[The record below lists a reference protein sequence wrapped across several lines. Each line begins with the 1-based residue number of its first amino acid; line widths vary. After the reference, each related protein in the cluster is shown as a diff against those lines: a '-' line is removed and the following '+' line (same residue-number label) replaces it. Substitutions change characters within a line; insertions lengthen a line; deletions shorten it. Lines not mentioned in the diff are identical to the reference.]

1 MNRTTGIPAYRWAI
15 WLSTGFGAGY
25 LPRMP
30 GTYGSVEGVFVFLGL
45 HGLLRDSGLG
55 DAGTALAIAGLCLA
69 SVWIT
74 SLALPHFTSNDP
86 HAIVI
91 DEIAGQ
97 ALTLAGLL
105 FWPAGAVWNWYHVL
119 AGFILFRAFDIT
131 KPLMIRRLERLHD
144 AWGVVGDDLGAGLLG
159 GLVLLIWGYAIR

>member
-1 MNRTTGIPAYRWAI
+1 MNPHTGTPPHRWAV

-30 GTYGSVEGVFVFLGL
+30 GTYGSVEGVLVFLGL
-45 HGLLRDSGLG
+45 HGLLRNFGLG
-55 DAGTALAIAGLCLA
+55 PPGMALAIAALCLA

-74 SLALPHFTSNDP
+74 SLALPHFASSDP
-86 HAIVI
+86 QAIVI

-97 ALTLAGLL
+97 ALTLAAVL
-105 FWPAGAVWNWYHVL
+105 FWPAEVSWAWYHVL

-131 KPLMIRRLERLHD
+131 KPLMIRRLEKLPG